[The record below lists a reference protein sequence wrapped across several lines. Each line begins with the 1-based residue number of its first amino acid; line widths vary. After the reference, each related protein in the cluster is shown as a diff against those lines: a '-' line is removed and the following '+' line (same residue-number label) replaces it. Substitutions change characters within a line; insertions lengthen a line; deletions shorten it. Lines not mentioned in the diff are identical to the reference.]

1 MNKTNETK
9 TLTVTETVSYEFTVP
24 VSMQENDDALKRF
37 FASHPDPWISA
48 DFAAV
53 MEREFGIQTEETSE
67 SDQSPD
73 QSSCGVAGELLRSLK
88 DLEIILSGKPYD
100 RDEQAL
106 LREAR
111 QVIAKGNRHL
121 ARHA

>member
-9 TLTVTETVSYEFTVP
+9 TLIVTETVSYEFTVP
-24 VSMQENDDALKRF
+24 ASMAEDETTLKRF
-37 FASHPDPWISA
+37 FASHPDPWRDA
-48 DFAAV
+48 DFAA
-53 MEREFGIQTEETSE
+53 MLEREFEIRIAAPSE
-67 SDQSPD
+67 ADPSHDR
-73 QSSCGVAGELLRSLK
+73 SSISVTGELLQSLK

-121 ARHA
+121 ARRG